1 MSENK
6 GHKSEDERKQWCN
19 PKVEAKSNGGE
30 APNVKVK
37 NNGVIRRVKAKTN
50 IGEALKNQIQIL
62 KRRNMHQADRFG
74 RLDLRFKDMFIL
86 RK

>member
-6 GHKSEDERKQWCN
+6 RCN

-37 NNGVIRRVKAKTN
+37 NNGAIRRVKAKNN
-50 IGEALKNQIQIL
+50 IGEALKKQIMTL
-62 KRRNMHQADRFG
+62 KRRNMHQADCFG
-74 RLDLRFKDMFIL
+74 RLDLCFKDMFIL
-86 RK
+86 RR